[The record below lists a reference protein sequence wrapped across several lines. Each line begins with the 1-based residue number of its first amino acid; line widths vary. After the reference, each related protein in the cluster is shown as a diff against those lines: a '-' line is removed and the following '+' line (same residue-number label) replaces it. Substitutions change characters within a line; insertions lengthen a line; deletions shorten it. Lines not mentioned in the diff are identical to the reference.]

1 MPVSPFTKF
10 YSFVEAL
17 AEKAHKLDTDA
28 LKVML
33 TANTL
38 PAQTSTGHA
47 DISSTERLAAA
58 GGYTAGGGKAVGFTG
73 LTSAQSGGIYKL
85 VLPDVIFTATAAM
98 GPFRYAVL
106 YNDGDTTTP
115 KGLIGFWDNGAP
127 VTLANTETFTV
138 DFDGTTGVIQLQ

>member
-33 TANTL
+33 TNTL
-38 PAQTSTGHA
+38 PAQTSTKYA
-47 DISSTERLAAA
+47 DISSTELAAA
-58 GGYTAGGGKAVGFTG
+58 GGYTAGGKAVGFTG

-106 YNDGDTTTP
+106 YNDGDVATP

>member
-1 MPVSPFTKF
+1 
-10 YSFVEAL
+10 
-17 AEKAHKLDTDA
+17 
-28 LKVML
+28 ML
-33 TANTL
+33 TNTL
-38 PAQTSTGHA
+38 PAQTSTKYA
-47 DISSTERLAAA
+47 DISSTELAAA
-58 GGYTAGGGKAVGFTG
+58 GGYTAGGKAVGFTG
-73 LTSAQSGGIYKL
+73 LTSAQSSGIYKL

-138 DFDGTTGVIQLQ
+138 DFDGTTGVMSSCNSLPRRRFVDRVSPRSRRWRSPAGLGRRGCRPG